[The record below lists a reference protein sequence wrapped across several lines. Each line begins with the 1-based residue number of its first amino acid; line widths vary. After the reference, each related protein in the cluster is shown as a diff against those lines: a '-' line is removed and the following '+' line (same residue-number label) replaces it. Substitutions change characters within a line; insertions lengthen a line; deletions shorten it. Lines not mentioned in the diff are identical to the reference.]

1 MLAFSLLVSLSF
13 SLGHLIANQI
23 APAALMTLRF
33 ALASLVMIGV
43 ARVFGVAIAPVF
55 ARFWRFL
62 LIGGCMAV
70 YFITMFEALRLTT
83 AVSTATMFT
92 LSPLLAAGFGY
103 LLLSQ
108 RTSLATFTALSIG
121 ALGAVWVIFRADL
134 GALLRFEI
142 GRGEAIFA
150 IGAVAHGAVPVLS
163 RKLLGDVTPLQAA
176 LGTTVGALI
185 VSGAYGFSDLVAVS
199 FQSLPAQVWLVLLYL
214 AVVTTAV
221 TFFLV
226 QYASKRLPGSKVM
239 AYTYL
244 VPSWVVMWDL
254 AFNGAR
260 PAPAILLGIGCTI
273 VALIMLLRDEE
284 FG

>member
-13 SLGHLIANQI
+13 SLGHLIANPI

-108 RTSLATFTALSIG
+108 RTSLAIFTALSIG

-185 VSGAYGFSDLVAVS
+185 VSGAYGFSDLVAVP

>member
-43 ARVFGVAIAPVF
+43 VRVFGVAIAPVF

-150 IGAVAHGAVPVLS
+150 IGAVVHGAVPVLS

-185 VSGAYGFSDLVAVS
+185 VSGAYGFSDLVAVP

-260 PAPAILLGIGCTI
+260 PASAILLGIGCTI

>member
-43 ARVFGVAIAPVF
+43 VRVFGVAIAPVF

-108 RTSLATFTALSIG
+108 RTSLATLTALSIG

-150 IGAVAHGAVPVLS
+150 IGAVTHGAVPVLS

-185 VSGAYGFSDLVAVS
+185 VSGAYGFSDLVAVP

>member
-43 ARVFGVAIAPVF
+43 VRVFGVAIAPVF

-185 VSGAYGFSDLVAVS
+185 VSGAYGFSDLVAVP
-199 FQSLPAQVWLVLLYL
+199 FESLPAQVWLVLLYL

>member
-43 ARVFGVAIAPVF
+43 VRVFGVAIAPVF

-185 VSGAYGFSDLVAVS
+185 VSGAYGFSDLVAVP

>member
-13 SLGHLIANQI
+13 SLGHLIANPI

-185 VSGAYGFSDLVAVS
+185 VSGAYGFSDLVAVP